1 MSEINQPGKA
11 VLSNHTLQIDRRR
24 HTVIT
29 GVTDVCSFHETE
41 VVLKL
46 ENCLMILTGQELHVA
61 KLLLEEGKLLVD
73 GHVDSITY
81 ETPKARL
88 RRLPFWKKAGQ

>member
-1 MSEINQPGKA
+1 MSENNQSGKA

-46 ENCLMILTGQELHVA
+46 ENCMMILTGQELHVA

-81 ETPKARL
+81 EAPRTQL

>member
-1 MSEINQPGKA
+1 MSANGEISKTGM
-11 VLSNHTLQIDRRR
+11 SDHTLQIDRRR

-46 ENCLMILTGQELHVA
+46 DNCLMILSGQELHVA

-81 ETPKARL
+81 ESPKAQL
-88 RRLPFWKKAGQ
+88 RRLAFWKRAGQ

>member
-1 MSEINQPGKA
+1 MTATNEPGKA

-46 ENCLMILTGQELHVA
+46 ENCMMILTGQELHVA

-81 ETPKARL
+81 EAPKAQL
-88 RRLPFWKKAGQ
+88 RRMAFWKKAVP

>member
-1 MSEINQPGKA
+1 MTASNTAGNSS
-11 VLSNHTLQIDRRR
+11 VSNHTVQIDRRR

-46 ENCLMILTGQELHVA
+46 DSCLMILTGQELHVS

-73 GHVDSITY
+73 GHVDGISY
-81 ETPKARL
+81 EAPKTSLKRL
-88 RRLPFWKKAGQ
+88 TFWRRAAQ